1 VLGATIMADLR
12 APIDSRGGT
21 GPAYWAKVFLKAAI
35 TPAIHCIVL
44 YRISSVLY
52 RNPLTRPFAFV
63 LRSMSIVWGGTEI
76 HPAAKIGPGLFINHS
91 QMVLIGEGVTLGS
104 HVRLSHGVSI
114 GGDPGRGAPES
125 AAGWPVIGDGVTV
138 GLHAIVMGP
147 VTVGEHSVIS
157 AQALVVRD
165 VPAHAVV
172 AGSPARVVKMLDES
186 LPKYGEAYQK
196 RTTT

>member
-1 VLGATIMADLR
+1 MLGATIMADLR

-21 GPAYWAKVFLKAAI
+21 GPAYWAKVFAKAAI
-35 TPAIHCIVL
+35 TPAIHCLVL
-44 YRISSVLY
+44 YRVSSVLY
-52 RNPLTRPFAFV
+52 RNRLTRPLSFV

-91 QMVLIGEGVTLGS
+91 QMVLIGEGVTIGS
-104 HVRLSHGVSI
+104 HVRISHGVSI
-114 GGDPGRGAPES
+114 GGDVGRGAPEA

-196 RTTT
+196 RTRR

>member
-1 VLGATIMADLR
+1 VLGSTIMADLR
-12 APIDSRGGT
+12 APIDPRSAS
-21 GPAYWAKVFLKAAI
+21 GPWYWVKVFGRAAI
-35 TPAIHCIVL
+35 TPATHCIVM
-44 YRISSVLY
+44 YRLSSVLY
-52 RNPLTRPFAFV
+52 RNPLTRPLAFL
-63 LRSMSIVWGGTEI
+63 LRTMSIVWGGTEI
-76 HPAAKIGPGLFINHS
+76 HPAARIGPGLFLNHS
-91 QMVLIGEGVTLGS
+91 QMVLIGEGVTMGS

-114 GGDPGRGAPES
+114 GGDVGRGAPES
-125 AAGWPVIGDGVTV
+125 AAGWPVIGDGVSV

-196 RTTT
+196 RTRT

>member
-1 VLGATIMADLR
+1 
-12 APIDSRGGT
+12 
-21 GPAYWAKVFLKAAI
+21 
-35 TPAIHCIVL
+35 
-44 YRISSVLY
+44 
-52 RNPLTRPFAFV
+52 
-63 LRSMSIVWGGTEI
+63 
-76 HPAAKIGPGLFINHS
+76 
-91 QMVLIGEGVTLGS
+91 
-104 HVRLSHGVSI
+104 
-114 GGDPGRGAPES
+114 
-125 AAGWPVIGDGVTV
+125 VIGDGVSI

-196 RTTT
+196 RTRT